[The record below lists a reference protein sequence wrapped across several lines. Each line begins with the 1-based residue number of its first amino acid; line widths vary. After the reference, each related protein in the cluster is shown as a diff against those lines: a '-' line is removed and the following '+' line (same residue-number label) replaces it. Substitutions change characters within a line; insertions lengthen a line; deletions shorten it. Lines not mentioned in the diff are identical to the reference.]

1 MLFLDDADFR
11 IAQVLQGY
19 EELRE
24 WDLRHVSHLR
34 IGKAEL
40 VIFGLV
46 EEHQNAGLHGGEDE
60 SIGFVL
66 VACHEGLDLCATML
80 DKPGQVA
87 VWVLLLVELLEPR

>member
-24 WDLRHVSHLR
+24 WDLRHVSHLC

-46 EEHQNAGLHGGEDE
+46 EEHQYAGLHGGEDE

-66 VACHEGLDLCATML
+66 VAR
-80 DKPGQVA
+80 Q
-87 VWVLLLVELLEPR
+87 